1 MLRFMETT
9 LNREEAFQGHR
20 PCSAHGSTHQFAEG
34 LLWHVLD
41 GFPHVTQWMDGGAI
55 AAGQVVP
62 CNRDEVVLATLQVQ
76 HKDIF
81 DLLLARVEIR
91 CCWAV
96 HKNLKLNL
104 HRTT

>member
-1 MLRFMETT
+1 MLCFMETT

-62 CNRDEVVLATLQVQ
+62 CHRDEVVLATLQVQ